1 MNKIFHLFSVE
12 GLNFDFLLLNV
23 IGHSSYLV
31 YNLGFYFSPTVQVIK
46 NIFSFFLSFYNS
58 LKDEYFSKPMHVGG
72 INPVL
77 LNDVFFSFHA
87 TIITIF
93 TIYQCSIYDVIIS
106 SKHFFVNYF
115 KYFQFYTRAVVKK

>member
-31 YNLGFYFSPTVQVIK
+31 YNLGFYFSPTVQVNK
-46 NIFSFFLSFYNS
+46 NIFSFFYSVFFYS
-58 LKDEYFSKPMHVGG
+58 LKDEYFSKPMHAGG

-87 TIITIF
+87 TIITIL
-93 TIYQCSIYDVIIS
+93 TIYQCSIYDVIINS
-106 SKHFFVNYF
+106 CHFL
-115 KYFQFYTRAVVKK
+115 